1 MGLFGKFFEIFIGF
15 CFLYVE
21 AIIYGGIFRSNC
33 ENFESKDDRNRDQER
48 ILFLLIFC
56 GFFFHKR
63 ALEIFLVT
71 MK

>member
-33 ENFESKDDRNRDQER
+33 ENFESKDDRNREER
-48 ILFLLIFC
+48 ILFFC
-56 GFFFHKR
+56 YFLGVFFHKR
-63 ALEIFLVT
+63 ALICLV
-71 MK
+71 MM

>member
-33 ENFESKDDRNRDQER
+33 ENFESKDDRNREER
-48 ILFLLIFC
+48 ILFFC
-56 GFFFHKR
+56 YFLGVFFFTN
-63 ALEIFLVT
+63 ALSFV
-71 MK
+71 